1 MYAEVIVLSG
11 KNKNLDREFSYLVPS
26 DLENKI
32 KIGALV
38 YVFFG
43 KSKKLQEAIVI
54 NLTEKVDFDLEKIK
68 PIEKIDDEIFIDKKN
83 IELAKWMK
91 EKYYCDFAS
100 CLRLML
106 PNQKSVRNENFEFD
120 FVEPEN
126 NFLSGKKILT
136 SEQEDAKNFI
146 LDKIYKKDLKPILLH
161 GVTGSGK
168 TEVYFN
174 VMEKILAEGKQIIVL
189 LPEISLTTQMTDLFF
204 SRFKNK
210 IGLMHSKLSKRERFI
225 NWKNANENKIFI
237 MLGARSALFSP
248 FKNLGLIIIDEE
260 HEASY
265 QSEITPKYNVYEVA
279 KKICYLHKANL
290 ILGSATPSI
299 KTYYFAQEKKIYL
312 LEMKNRVNKKN
323 IETDIVDMRQE
334 LLSGNKNIFSEKLFC
349 EIKKTLDKN
358 QQVILFLNRRGYA
371 NFVSCRKCG
380 LVLKCNNC
388 DVSYVFYNK
397 NKSLV
402 CNYCGKKILMPEIC
416 PDCKSKYIKAFGMG
430 TEKIELETRKMF
442 GDKKILR
449 MDSDVIKKK
458 SDYEKAIKLFFEHK
472 ADILIGTQMIAKG
485 LNFPNVRLVGVI
497 CADVVL
503 NNGDFNSSERTFELL
518 SQVSGRAGRN
528 ETDARAIIQTYNPEH
543 YSIIC
548 AKNNDYKSFYE
559 QEINFRKLMDYPP
572 FTNIFCVLMS
582 SRDLDLL
589 KTKIDLLKKIMIKCD
604 RKNKFEILGPAPA
617 IISKIKNNYRERI
630 FIKHKNEEELKK
642 FVLFC
647 VNFMQAKKLLV
658 NIKINLSLNPS
669 FMI

>member
-1 MYAEVIVLSG
+1 MYAEVIILSG
-11 KNKNLDREFSYLVPS
+11 RNKNLDKGFSYSVPN

-54 NLTEKVDFDLEKIK
+54 NLTKKIDFDLEKIK

-106 PNQKSVRNENFEFD
+106 PSQKNIKNENFGFD
-120 FVEPEN
+120 FVDPEN
-126 NFLSGKKILT
+126 NFLSEKKILT
-136 SEQEDAKNFI
+136 HEQEYAKNFI
-146 LDKIYKKDLKPILLH
+146 LDKINQKDLKPILLH

-168 TEVYFN
+168 TEVYFS
-174 VMEKILAEGKQIIVL
+174 VMEKILARGKQIIVL

-225 NWKNANENKIFI
+225 NWKNAKENKIFI

-279 KKICYLHKANL
+279 KKICDLHKANL

-334 LLSGNKNIFSEKLFC
+334 LLSGNKNIFSEKLFY
-349 EIKKTLDKN
+349 EIKKTFDKN

-416 PDCKSKYIKAFGMG
+416 PDCKSKYIKSFGMG

-458 SDYEKAIKLFFEHK
+458 SDYERAIKLFFEHK

-485 LNFPNVRLVGVI
+485 LNFPDVRLVGVI

-559 QEINFRKLMDYPP
+559 QEINFRELMDYPP

-582 SRDLDLL
+582 SGNLDLL

-630 FIKHKNEEELKK
+630 FVKHKDEEELKK

>member
-1 MYAEVIVLSG
+1 MYAEVIILSG
-11 KNKNLDREFSYLVPS
+11 KNKNLDKGFSYSVPN
-26 DLENKI
+26 DLKNKI
-32 KIGALV
+32 KIGVLV

-54 NLTEKVDFDLEKIK
+54 DLTKKIDFDLEKIK

-106 PNQKSVRNENFEFD
+106 PSKKNVRNENFEFD
-120 FVEPEN
+120 FVAPEN
-126 NFLSGKKILT
+126 NFLSEKKILT
-136 SEQEDAKNFI
+136 AEQEYAKNFI
-146 LDKIYKKDLKPILLH
+146 LDKINQKDLKPILLH

-225 NWKNANENKIFI
+225 NWKNASENKIFI

-279 KKICYLHKANL
+279 KKICDLNKANL

-334 LLSGNKNIFSEKLFC
+334 LLSGNKNIFSEKLFY

-402 CNYCGKKILMPEIC
+402 CNYCGKKILMPKIC
-416 PDCKSKYIKAFGMG
+416 PECKSKYIKAFGMG
-430 TEKIELETRKMF
+430 TEKIELETKKMF

-458 SDYEKAIKLFFEHK
+458 SDYERAIKLFFEHK

-485 LNFPNVRLVGVI
+485 LNFPDVRLVGVI
-497 CADVVL
+497 CADIVL

-559 QEINFRKLMDYPP
+559 QEINFRELMDYPP

-582 SRDLDLL
+582 SGNLDLL
-589 KTKIDLLKKIMIKCD
+589 KTKIGLLKKIMIKCD
-604 RKNKFEILGPAPA
+604 RKKKFEILGPAPA

>member
-1 MYAEVIVLSG
+1 MYAEVIILSG
-11 KNKNLDREFSYLVPS
+11 KNKNLDRGFSYSVPN

-106 PNQKSVRNENFEFD
+106 PSQKNVRNENFEFD

-126 NFLSGKKILT
+126 NFLSGKKVLT
-136 SEQEDAKNFI
+136 AEQEYAKNFI
-146 LDKIYKKDLKPILLH
+146 LDKIDQKDLKPILLH

-168 TEVYFN
+168 TEVYFS
-174 VMEKILAEGKQIIVL
+174 VMEKILAEEKQIIVL

-225 NWKNANENKIFI
+225 NWKSAQENKIFI

-279 KKICYLHKANL
+279 KKICDLNKANL

-334 LLSGNKNIFSEKLFC
+334 LLSGNKNIFSEKLFY

-358 QQVILFLNRRGYA
+358 QQVILFLNRRAYA

-380 LVLKCNNC
+380 LVLKCDNC

-402 CNYCGKKILMPEIC
+402 CNYCGRKI
-416 PDCKSKYIKAFGMG
+416 
-430 TEKIELETRKMF
+430 
-442 GDKKILR
+442 
-449 MDSDVIKKK
+449 
-458 SDYEKAIKLFFEHK
+458 
-472 ADILIGTQMIAKG
+472 
-485 LNFPNVRLVGVI
+485 
-497 CADVVL
+497 
-503 NNGDFNSSERTFELL
+503 
-518 SQVSGRAGRN
+518 
-528 ETDARAIIQTYNPEH
+528 
-543 YSIIC
+543 
-548 AKNNDYKSFYE
+548 
-559 QEINFRKLMDYPP
+559 
-572 FTNIFCVLMS
+572 
-582 SRDLDLL
+582 
-589 KTKIDLLKKIMIKCD
+589 
-604 RKNKFEILGPAPA
+604 
-617 IISKIKNNYRERI
+617 
-630 FIKHKNEEELKK
+630 
-642 FVLFC
+642 
-647 VNFMQAKKLLV
+647 
-658 NIKINLSLNPS
+658 
-669 FMI
+669 